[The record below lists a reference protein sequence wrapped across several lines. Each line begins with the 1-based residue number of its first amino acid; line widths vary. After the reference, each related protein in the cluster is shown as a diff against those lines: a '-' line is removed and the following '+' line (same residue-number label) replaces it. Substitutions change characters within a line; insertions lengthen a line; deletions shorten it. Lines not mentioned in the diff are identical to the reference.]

1 MFVYRA
7 RPRHELE
14 ILHRAPTVTSQ
25 GLSLVFV
32 HGAYAA
38 AWCWEEHFMPYFAEH
53 GYPCYALSLRGHGGS
68 EGHEYL
74 ALTSLEGYVAA
85 WGRVLDDIEG
95 PVVLVGR
102 SMGGMVIQQYL
113 HKHAV
118 HGAVLL
124 ASVPPEGLLNS
135 ALQLAFREPQVFLE
149 LNMVH
154 SSEGRHTAIDNIGRA
169 LFSPALPR
177 SEMIKFLTRFQ
188 PESHRAILDMS
199 FLPFRFQGRAQ
210 QVPML
215 VLGAGKDTFFP
226 PYMVHSTAA
235 RFGTRAEIFKD
246 MAHTM
251 MLEPGWREV
260 AERILVWL
268 STLPR

>member
-1 MFVYRA
+1 MAVSRRWASPDSPGPPTGAHSGKAHPTQRA
-7 RPRHELE
+7 KL
-14 ILHRAPTVTSQ
+14 
-25 GLSLVFV
+25 
-32 HGAYAA
+32 
-38 AWCWEEHFMPYFAEH
+38 
-53 GYPCYALSLRGHGGS
+53 
-68 EGHEYL
+68 
-74 ALTSLEGYVAA
+74 
-85 WGRVLDDIEG
+85 
-95 PVVLVGR
+95 
-102 SMGGMVIQQYL
+102 
-113 HKHAV
+113 
-118 HGAVLL
+118 
-124 ASVPPEGLLNS
+124 
-135 ALQLAFREPQVFLE
+135 
-149 LNMVH
+149 
-154 SSEGRHTAIDNIGRA
+154 
-169 LFSPALPR
+169 SPALPR

>member
-1 MFVYRA
+1 MFVYRP

-14 ILHRAPTVTSQ
+14 VLHRAPTVTSQ
-25 GLSLVFV
+25 GISLVFV

-38 AWCWEEHFMPYFAEH
+38 AWCWEEYFMPYFAEH

-74 ALTSLEGYVAA
+74 ALTSLDDYVADLA
-85 WGRVLDDIEG
+85 QVVSDIEG
-95 PVVLVGR
+95 PVVLIGH

-118 HGAVLL
+118 HGVVLM

-149 LNMVH
+149 LNLVH
-154 SSEGRHTAIDNIGRA
+154 SSDSRHATIDNIGRA
-169 LFSPALPR
+169 LFSPSLPR
-177 SEMIKFLTRFQ
+177 AEMIKFLTRFQ

-199 FLPFRFQGRAQ
+199 FLPFRFQGKAKQ
-210 QVPML
+210 APML
-215 VLGAGKDTFFP
+215 VLGAEKDAFFP
-226 PYMVHSTAA
+226 PYMIHSTAA
-235 RFGTRAEIFKD
+235 RFGTRAEVFKD

-251 MLEPGWREV
+251 MLEPNWREV
-260 AERILVWL
+260 AERIMVWL

>member
-1 MFVYRA
+1 MFPYKTK
-7 RPRHELE
+7 PKYELE
-14 ILHRAPTVTSQ
+14 LISRPPQQPDQ
-25 GLSLVFV
+25 GVPLLFV

-38 AWCWEEHFMPYFAEH
+38 AWVWEEYFMPFFSAH
-53 GYPCYALSLRGHGGS
+53 GYQCHALSLRGHGGS

-74 ALTSLEGYVAA
+74 ALTSLDDYVADLEQVI
-85 WGRVLDDIEG
+85 GDMPQHPVLIG
-95 PVVLVGR
+95 H
-102 SMGGMVIQQYL
+102 SMGGMVVQQYL
-113 HKHAV
+113 QKHQAP
-118 HGAVLL
+118 GAALL

-149 LNMVH
+149 LNLVH
-154 SSEGRHTAIDNIGRA
+154 STDGRHATIDSIGRA
-169 LFSPALPR
+169 LFSENLPR
-177 SEMIKFLTRFQ
+177 AEMMKFLTRFQ

-199 FLPFRFQGRAQ
+199 FLPFRFQSKAKPT
-210 QVPML
+210 PML
-215 VLGAGKDTFFP
+215 VLGAEKDSFFP

-235 RFGTRAEIFKD
+235 RFGTRAEIFEG

-268 STLPR
+268 STIPR